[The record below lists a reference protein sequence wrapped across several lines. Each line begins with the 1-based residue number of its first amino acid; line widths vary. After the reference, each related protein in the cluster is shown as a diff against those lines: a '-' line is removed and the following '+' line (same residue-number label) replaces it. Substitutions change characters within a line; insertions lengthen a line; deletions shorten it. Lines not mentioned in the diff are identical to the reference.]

1 MANLSTIESMIENA
15 AEAEDIAASE
25 IDDGAKQRWLEVA
38 ASWRLLAERELAS
51 TLGNP
56 VPFQ

>member
-25 IDDGAKQRWLEVA
+25 IDDRARQRWLEVA
-38 ASWRLLAERELAS
+38 ASWRVLAERELAN
-51 TLGNP
+51 TLGGP
-56 VPFQ
+56 TPFQ